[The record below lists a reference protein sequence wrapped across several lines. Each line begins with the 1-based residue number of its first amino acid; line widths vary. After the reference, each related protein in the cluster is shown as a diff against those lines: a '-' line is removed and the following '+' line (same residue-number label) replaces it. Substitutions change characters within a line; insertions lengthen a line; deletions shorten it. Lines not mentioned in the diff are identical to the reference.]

1 MTART
6 RSTTSAARDGA
17 LLVPRL
23 TLVAGGASSRA
34 VSGGSCMLSASS
46 SAVSAARSMSQT
58 ACPIRPTAPS
68 HRFCCRLLHYTW
80 GAMRVAISGHQSG
93 NQRQSVAIRGN

>member
-1 MTART
+1 
-6 RSTTSAARDGA
+6 
-17 LLVPRL
+17 
-23 TLVAGGASSRA
+23 VAGGASSRA

-80 GAMRVAISGHQSG
+80 GAMRVAIRGNQSG

>member
-17 LLVPRL
+17 LLAPRL
-23 TLVAGGASSRA
+23 TLVAGGESSRA

-46 SAVSAARSMSQT
+46 SAVSAARSISQT